1 MTLEVIVL
9 AAGKGTRM
17 RSALP
22 KVLHELAGR
31 PLLEHVLDT
40 VRQLTPARIHVVY
53 GYGAELVRKQLADA
67 DDPKLEGRVLT
78 GYRCH
83 HLRCDREIFPSHKTD
98 QNL

>member
-40 VRQLTPARIHVVY
+40 VRQLTPARIHVDY
-53 GYGAELVRKQLADA
+53 GYGAELVRNQLADA
-67 DDPKLEGRVLT
+67 DDLNWYIAQAGHAGCLPGSGE
-78 GYRCH
+78 H
-83 HLRCDREIFPSHKTD
+83 HRRAPERGHPD
-98 QNL
+98 

>member
-1 MTLEVIVL
+1 MPACHTKNKLAEEVYRITLHD
-9 AAGKGTRM
+9 GFD
-17 RSALP
+17 AL
-22 KVLHELAGR
+22 
-31 PLLEHVLDT
+31 
-40 VRQLTPARIHVVY
+40 
-53 GYGAELVRKQLADA
+53 QLADA